1 MTRKTIIATIVAILL
16 IGLPAFGAAGDIL
29 IGNIEPGIKSG
40 QVFSVAAP
48 PDAKK
53 VTAIFPFG
61 LIKELRLDEIRGHWS
76 ARLIVFRQ
84 IPVGVYTV
92 VIETERINGCLH
104 WKAVRYCVDV
114 ESPEFEVHAPQATY
128 GGEMLPVEVD
138 PFEGAAKVFAYFPG
152 DPKKLMSFSLDPN
165 RGTYKAMIQIPE
177 QFESEKIIIRIV
189 VRDLEN
195 NRMVRDIEVH
205 DLDLLEE
212 YGIQGRDGSGNAWIL

>member
-16 IGLPAFGAAGDIL
+16 AGLPAFGAAGDII
-29 IGNIEPGIKSG
+29 IGNLEPGIKSG
-40 QVFSVAAP
+40 PVFSVAAP

-53 VTAIFPFG
+53 VTAFFPFG
-61 LIKELRLDEIRGHWS
+61 LTKELRSDEIRGHWS

-84 IPVGVYTV
+84 IPAGVYTV
-92 VIETERINGCLH
+92 IIETERINGCLQ
-104 WKAVRYCVDV
+104 WKAVKYCVDV

-138 PFEGAAKVFAYFPG
+138 PLEGAASVYAYFPG
-152 DPKKLMSFSLDPN
+152 NPKKRIRFSIDPN

-177 QFESEKIIIRIV
+177 QFESEKIIIHIV

-195 NRMVRDIEVH
+195 NRMEREIEVH

-212 YGIQGRDGSGNAWIL
+212 HGIQR